1 MKTLKSLFLAL
12 TIVLTMTASKPSQ
25 AAIGAIF
32 SPALVTAGVVV
43 AGSGGVVFGIGA
55 LTPCQAESC
64 LGNLGPM
71 MLGGLIALLGL
82 VILDDKQTVAYTIL
96 NTADA
101 RKAGLNPIELQSF
114 NAEVDQINA
123 LAAYVDSELERMN
136 KPTKEDSAALWSEV
150 KDTLSPEAFSGLV
163 KVTSQIYAK

>member
-1 MKTLKSLFLAL
+1 MKTFKSLFLAL

-32 SPALVTAGVVV
+32 SPVLVTAGVVV
-43 AGSGGVVFGIGA
+43 AGGGGA
-55 LTPCQAESC
+55 LIGVGLFAPCEADGC
-64 LGNLGPM
+64 LANLGPFIV
-71 MLGGLIALLGL
+71 GSFIALLGL
-82 VILDDKQTVAYTIL
+82 VILDDKQTVAYTTL

-136 KPTKEDSAALWSEV
+136 KPTKEDSAALWSEI

>member
-12 TIVLTMTASKPSQ
+12 TIVLTMTASRPSQ

-32 SPALVTAGVVV
+32 SPVLVTAGVVV
-43 AGSGGVVFGIGA
+43 AGGGGVLVGIGLFA
-55 LTPCQAESC
+55 PCKDSGC
-64 LGNLGPM
+64 LANLGPFI
-71 MLGGLIALLGL
+71 LGSIIGLFGL
-82 VILDDKQTVAYTIL
+82 VILDDEQAVAYTTL
-96 NTADA
+96 SSAEGK
-101 RKAGLNPIELQSF
+101 KAGLNQVELQSF